1 MSDDRAS
8 KQSEGDALYDVFSAL
23 SEKQKRRFLKRISDE
38 RRALRDAGRPLGRAR
53 IRGAPAMEDDE
64 ILGALRDCTAET
76 GAVPTFARYVAWV
89 NRPDVKVRPGRR
101 PTSHLPFKRAFG
113 SFAAARV
120 AAGLMEAADDTAL
133 PSQRVIRGA
142 APRATAQQATANLRE
157 VRDRLGRWPNWS
169 EYHRARREIFA
180 ESSAAGKPRALLAR
194 NTINNIF
201 GSWSA
206 ARMAAEDR
214 VNESRGVDTVE
225 RKRGSDV

>member
-1 MSDDRAS
+1 MSDDRES

-142 APRATAQQATANLRE
+142 APRATAQQATANLRARPSRSLAQLE
-157 VRDRLGRWPNWS
+157 RVPPRAPRDLRRVECRGQAASSSGAQHDQQHLWLVECGTHGCGGPRQ
-169 EYHRARREIFA
+169 RVARR
-180 ESSAAGKPRALLAR
+180 
-194 NTINNIF
+194 
-201 GSWSA
+201 
-206 ARMAAEDR
+206 
-214 VNESRGVDTVE
+214 
-225 RKRGSDV
+225 